1 MEAKELFFEERDSIV
16 QTLRSLTPE
25 QWDAPSLCDGWP
37 VRDVAGHMITGVGM
51 SLPTVL
57 VKTARAGFN
66 INKASA
72 RAGKEAGSRPTDEL
86 TTALASTTELSG
98 FAKVLGYAKLVPDIT
113 IHHEDI
119 RRAVGLTPHEVPAE
133 RMKFSL
139 STLRKDTGPLKA
151 KKRTSGLR
159 FVATDLDWA
168 EGEGP
173 EVRGPALSLLLA
185 MGGRSVAIDE
195 CEGDGVAVLRTR

>member
-25 QWDAPSLCDGWP
+25 QWDAPSLCDGWR
-37 VRDVAGHMITGVGM
+37 VRDVAGHMITGVEM

-185 MGGRSVAIDE
+185 MGGRPVAIDE

>member
-1 MEAKELFFEERDSIV
+1 MEPKELFLEERDAIV
-16 QTLRSLTPE
+16 QTLRSLTPQ
-25 QWDAPSLCDGWP
+25 QWDAPSLCDGWR
-37 VRDVAGHMITGVGM
+37 VRDVAGHLVTGLEM
-51 SLPTVL
+51 SLPKVL
-57 VKTARAGFN
+57 AKTAGAGFN

-72 RAGKEAGSRPTDEL
+72 KAAVEAGSRPVEQL
-86 TTALASTTELSG
+86 TQKLESTSELSG

-119 RRAVGLTPHEVPAE
+119 RRAVGLAPHEVPIE

-139 STLRKDTGPLKA
+139 TTLRKDVGPLKA
-151 KKRTSGLR
+151 KKRGQGLR
-159 FVATDLDWA
+159 FVATDLDWS

-185 MGGRSVAIDE
+185 MGGRSAGLDE
-195 CEGDGVAVLRTR
+195 CEGDGVAVLRAR

>member
-25 QWDAPSLCDGWP
+25 QWDAPSLCDGWR
-37 VRDVAGHMITGVGM
+37 VRDVAGHMITGVEM
-51 SLPTVL
+51 SLPAVL

>member
-25 QWDAPSLCDGWP
+25 QWDAPSLCDGWR
-37 VRDVAGHMITGVGM
+37 VRDVAGHMITGVEM

-57 VKTARAGFN
+57 IKTVQAGFN

-119 RRAVGLTPHEVPAE
+119 RRAVGLIPHEVPAE

>member
-25 QWDAPSLCDGWP
+25 QWDAPSLCDGWR
-37 VRDVAGHMITGVGM
+37 VRDVAGHMITGVEM

-57 VKTARAGFN
+57 IKTVQAGFN

>member
-25 QWDAPSLCDGWP
+25 QWDAPSLCDGWR
-37 VRDVAGHMITGVGM
+37 VRDVAGHMITGVEM

-57 VKTARAGFN
+57 IKTVRAGFN

-185 MGGRSVAIDE
+185 MGGRPVAIDE

>member
-25 QWDAPSLCDGWP
+25 QWDAPSLCDGWR
-37 VRDVAGHMITGVGM
+37 VRDVAGHMITGVEM

>member
-1 MEAKELFFEERDSIV
+1 LA
-16 QTLRSLTPE
+16 
-25 QWDAPSLCDGWP
+25 
-37 VRDVAGHMITGVGM
+37 
-51 SLPTVL
+51 
-57 VKTARAGFN
+57 KTARAGFN

-72 RAGKEAGSRPTDEL
+72 KAAVEAGSRPVEQL
-86 TTALASTTELSG
+86 TQALESTSELSG

-119 RRAVGLTPHEVPAE
+119 RRAVGLAPHEVPVE

-139 STLRKDTGPLKA
+139 TTLRKDTGPLKA
-151 KKRTSGLR
+151 KKRGQGLR
-159 FVATDLDWA
+159 FVATDLDWS

-185 MGGRSVAIDE
+185 MGGRAAGLDE
-195 CEGDGVAVLRTR
+195 CEGDGVAVLRAR

>member
-1 MEAKELFFEERDSIV
+1 MEAKELFFDERDSIV
-16 QTLRSLTPE
+16 ATLRSLTPE
-25 QWDAPSLCDGWP
+25 QWDAPSLCAGWR
-37 VRDVAGHMITGVGM
+37 VRDVTGHLVTGLEM
-51 SLPTVL
+51 SLPNVL
-57 VKTARAGFN
+57 LKTARAGFN

-72 RAGKEAGSRPTDEL
+72 KAAVEFGSRPTDEL
-86 TTALASTTELSG
+86 TKKLESTTELAG
-98 FAKVLGYAKLVPDIT
+98 FAKVLGYTKLVPDVT

-119 RRAVGLTPHEVPAE
+119 RRAVGLAPHVVPDD

-151 KKRTSGLR
+151 KKRSSGLR

-168 EGEGP
+168 EGDGP

-185 MGGRSVAIDE
+185 MGGRTVAIDE
-195 CEGDGVAVLRTR
+195 CEGDGVAVLRAR

>member
-1 MEAKELFFEERDSIV
+1 MEPKELFFEERDSIV
-16 QTLRSLTPE
+16 NTLKSLTPQ
-25 QWDAPSLCDGWP
+25 QWDAPSLCDGWR
-37 VRDVAGHMITGVGM
+37 VRDVAGHLVTGLET

-72 RAGKEAGSRPTDEL
+72 KAGVETGSRPTEQLIQTLASATEL
-86 TTALASTTELSG
+86 TG
-98 FAKVLGYAKLVPDIT
+98 FAKVLGYSKLVPDVT

-119 RRAVGLTPHEVPAE
+119 RRAVGLAPHVVPEE

-139 STLRKDTGPLKA
+139 STLRKDNGPLKA
-151 KKRTSGLR
+151 KKRSSGLR

-185 MGGRSVAIDE
+185 MGGRAAGIDE

>member
-1 MEAKELFFEERDSIV
+1 MEPKEMFFDERDAIV
-16 QTLRSLTPE
+16 ATLRSLTPQ
-25 QWDAPSLCDGWP
+25 QWDAPSLCEGWR
-37 VRDVAGHMITGVGM
+37 VRDVAGHMITGLET

-57 VKTARAGFN
+57 MKTAKAGFS

-72 RAGKEAGSRPTDEL
+72 QAGRETGARPTDEL
-86 TTALASTTELSG
+86 IKALESPTELTG
-98 FAKVLGYAKLVPDIT
+98 FAKVIGYSKLVPDVT

-119 RRAVGLTPHEVPAE
+119 RRAVGMSAHEVPAE

-139 STLRKDTGPLKA
+139 TTLRKDTGPLKA
-151 KKRTSGLR
+151 KKRSDGLR

-173 EVRGPALSLLLA
+173 EVRGPGLSLLLA
-185 MGGRSVAIDE
+185 MGGRSVGIDE
-195 CEGDGVAVLRTR
+195 CEGDGIAVLRAR

>member
-1 MEAKELFFEERDSIV
+1 MEPKELFLEERDSIV
-16 QTLRSLTPE
+16 NTLKSLTPE
-25 QWDAPSLCDGWP
+25 QWDAPSLCDGWR
-37 VRDVAGHMITGVGM
+37 VRDVAGHLVTGLET

-57 VKTARAGFN
+57 AKTARAGFN

-72 RAGKEAGSRPTDEL
+72 RAGIEAGARPPEQLIQILASATEL
-86 TTALASTTELSG
+86 TG
-98 FAKVLGYAKLVPDIT
+98 FAKLLGYSKLVPDVT

-119 RRAVGLTPHEVPAE
+119 RRAVGLAPHVVPAE

-139 STLRKDTGPLKA
+139 STLRKDKGPLKA
-151 KKRTSGLR
+151 KKRSSGLR
-159 FVATDLDWA
+159 FVATDLAWA

-173 EVRGPALSLLLA
+173 EVRGPAMSLLLA
-185 MGGRSVAIDE
+185 MGGRPAGIDE

>member
-25 QWDAPSLCDGWP
+25 QWDAPSLCDGWR
-37 VRDVAGHMITGVGM
+37 VRDVAGHMITGVEM

-57 VKTARAGFN
+57 IKTVQAGFN

-98 FAKVLGYAKLVPDIT
+98 FAKVLGHAKLVPDIT

>member
-1 MEAKELFFEERDSIV
+1 MEPKDLFFEERDSIV

-25 QWDAPSLCDGWP
+25 QWDAPSLCEGWR
-37 VRDVAGHMITGVGM
+37 VRDVVGHLTTGFEM
-51 SLPTVL
+51 SLPAVF
-57 VKTARAGFN
+57 VKTARAGFS

-72 RAGKEAGSRPTDEL
+72 RAGVETGARPTEQL
-86 TTALASTTELSG
+86 TQGLESITGLSG
-98 FAKVLGYAKLVPDIT
+98 FAKLIGYAKLVPDVT

-119 RRAVGLTPHEVPAE
+119 RRAVGLAPHDVPAE

-159 FVATDLDWA
+159 FVATDIDWA

-185 MGGRSVAIDE
+185 MGGRGAGIDE
-195 CEGDGVAVLRTR
+195 CEGDGVAVLRGR